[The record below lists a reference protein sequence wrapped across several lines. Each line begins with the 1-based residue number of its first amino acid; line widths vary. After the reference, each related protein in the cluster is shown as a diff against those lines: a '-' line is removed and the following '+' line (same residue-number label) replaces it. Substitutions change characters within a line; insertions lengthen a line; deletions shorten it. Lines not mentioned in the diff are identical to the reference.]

1 MSAIMCACTRC
12 MLVTDE
18 DSLGFD
24 NGAGISYCSY
34 CGSPC
39 DLVFED
45 EVTEEEWREIIED
58 MEWV

>member
-1 MSAIMCACTRC
+1 MSANWCACTKCRLATS
-12 MLVTDE
+12 MERVGYD
-18 DSLGFD
+18 DR
-24 NGAGISYCSY
+24 AGILYCSY
-34 CGSPC
+34 CGSQC